1 MLECNIDAKGKA
13 ARLVAGLGTLF
24 LGLMMIGNNVTGLS
38 GYEIP
43 GAVIILVIGSAMFTV
58 FEAWQGWC
66 VIRAMGFKTRI

>member
-1 MLECNIDAKGKA
+1 MMECNIDAKGKA
-13 ARLVAGLGTLF
+13 ARLVAGIATLV
-24 LGLMMIGNNVTGLS
+24 LGLVMIGNNATNLS

-43 GAVIILVIGSAMFTV
+43 GLVIMVVIGSAAFTI

>member
-13 ARLVAGLGTLF
+13 ARLVAGLGALF

-43 GAVIILVIGSAMFTV
+43 GAIIILVVVTETFLIS
-58 FEAWQGWC
+58 
-66 VIRAMGFKTRI
+66 

>member
-1 MLECNIDAKGKA
+1 MMECNIDAKGKA
-13 ARLVAGLGTLF
+13 ARLVAGIASLV
-24 LGLMMIGNNVTGLS
+24 LGLVMIGNNATNLS

-43 GAVIILVIGSAMFTV
+43 SLVIMVVIGSAAFTV